1 MDGATG
7 NSAYFPLLTGP
18 SPSTRKC
25 PIVQSGRYMAR
36 FKSTAPALG
45 SHPLRLS
52 ADAPAAQRR
61 AASSPGAEPA
71 HSGLCLERTP
81 LAAALLQGER
91 RRPHLLSWRSEEAPL
106 ASSPEV
112 TAPPLLGRCLH
123 RFTRLRASKTPT
135 QSSQRLMLLSHF
147 RSRAVRLS
155 RHGVRT
161 ARPQA
166 QCALHPRS
174 TH

>member
-1 MDGATG
+1 MYSRDDIWPALRAQLQLWEAIHSGFLPMLPQHRG
-7 NSAYFPLLTGP
+7 GQLPVQEP
-18 SPSTRKC
+18 SPHIQGFVWRE
-25 PIVQSGRYMAR
+25 
-36 FKSTAPALG
+36 
-45 SHPLRLS
+45 LRLQLRCFKVND
-52 ADAPAAQRR
+52 DA
-61 AASSPGAEPA
+61 
-71 HSGLCLERTP
+71 RTF
-81 LAAALLQGER
+81 
-91 RRPHLLSWRSEEAPL
+91 LSWRSEEAPL